1 MLPSIKG
8 ASVNF
13 ESLRQSSEYVNKDSE
28 RVTGL
33 LAGEESKEND
43 FVDDKGRKAKEMSAL
58 ISKKA
63 IESSERGH
71 LPRM

>member
-13 ESLRQSSEYVNKDSE
+13 ESLRQSLEFVNKESE

-33 LAGEESKEND
+33 IAGEESKESNLI
-43 FVDDKGRKAKEMSAL
+43 DDRGRKAKEMSAL
-58 ISKKA
+58 IS
-63 IESSERGH
+63 
-71 LPRM
+71 